1 MFLFTNAGVLSYLCS
16 FSHFAWVGSKRGNL
30 GAVFLR
36 ISYICALFIP
46 FPLLLPHLIF
56 DHVSCS
62 SFLSRIPLLCLPT
75 SFLAPLSW
83 CWHSVRKGL
92 GSRRY
97 LVVLKLCSILST
109 RKQLYCSLSRK
120 QKVQGVLPGLVG
132 WLSDAD
138 RCSSCC
144 LSALLLSVRS
154 AVSLGPARL
163 PGGSGGEEEAAQETS
178 AFFSLVGVCLL
189 PHSWLLGGR
198 GRESLPFS
206 DSAAE
211 AGQEKR
217 AGKKRWVS

>member
-1 MFLFTNAGVLSYLCS
+1 MLSLDFIVFLSGFIRIIWKPYKSILLNFQHECRGSFILMFLFTNAGVLSYLCS

-30 GAVFLR
+30 GVVFLR

-120 QKVQGVLPGLVG
+120 QKVQG
-132 WLSDAD
+132 
-138 RCSSCC
+138 
-144 LSALLLSVRS
+144 
-154 AVSLGPARL
+154 GPSR
-163 PGGSGGEEEAAQETS
+163 T
-178 AFFSLVGVCLL
+178 
-189 PHSWLLGGR
+189 GR
-198 GRESLPFS
+198 VT
-206 DSAAE
+206 
-211 AGQEKR
+211 Q
-217 AGKKRWVS
+217 

>member
-1 MFLFTNAGVLSYLCS
+1 MSFCLVLSESFGSHIKASFLIFSTNAGVLSYLCS

-30 GAVFLR
+30 GVVFLR

-120 QKVQGVLPGLVG
+120 QKVQG
-132 WLSDAD
+132 
-138 RCSSCC
+138 
-144 LSALLLSVRS
+144 
-154 AVSLGPARL
+154 GPSR
-163 PGGSGGEEEAAQETS
+163 T
-178 AFFSLVGVCLL
+178 
-189 PHSWLLGGR
+189 GR
-198 GRESLPFS
+198 VT
-206 DSAAE
+206 
-211 AGQEKR
+211 Q
-217 AGKKRWVS
+217 